1 MGRGERGGGN
11 KIDWTSVD
19 RICRRNMIKRDE
31 TQTFD
36 PCHNLGHSLAADP
49 CQHPA
54 VGHRDHDQGR
64 GLCPGLERSHNL
76 GGRNLASMSKKLFF
90 FVDDGGAKYV
100 SIEIFLKVVT

>member
-1 MGRGERGGGN
+1 
-11 KIDWTSVD
+11 
-19 RICRRNMIKRDE
+19 MIERDE

-49 CQHPA
+49 CRHPA

-76 GGRNLASMSKKLFF
+76 DGRNLASMSKTTL
-90 FVDDGGAKYV
+90 
-100 SIEIFLKVVT
+100 LL